1 MKQTTG
7 NTALYCRLACRVR
20 GDDAVIEYQRM
31 ALRSFA
37 EKHGF
42 GNIVEYQDY
51 GYGGHNLDRPALT
64 QMLADIKAGEIGTVI
79 VKNVDRLA
87 RGGGDTA
94 LTRVFEEA
102 GVKLISTT
110 AISDDTPPGILLH
123 SIMDAIAKF
132 YSNEL
137 AAEAN

>member
-20 GDDAVIEYQRM
+20 GDDTAIEYQRM

-37 EKHGF
+37 EKHVF

-51 GYGGHNLDRPALT
+51 GYGGHSLDRPALT
-64 QMLADIKAGEIGTVI
+64 QMLVDIKAGEVDTVI

-87 RGGGDTA
+87 HNYGDTA
-94 LTRVFEEA
+94 DIAGVLEEA
-102 GVKLISTT
+102 GVRLISVATGDNEVP
-110 AISDDTPPGILLH
+110 SGILFH
-123 SIMDAIAKF
+123 SILDAIAATYKKRGR
-132 YSNEL
+132 
-137 AAEAN
+137 